1 MPHLQHLAADAPA
14 DEIARLLDTDG
25 ALILD
30 SVLSAADLARVNG
43 EIEPYVEATGC
54 GRDSFAGFQT
64 TRTGALVARSPACR
78 ELVMHPAILAAC
90 DVFLKRACD
99 RYLLHLT
106 QVIRIRP
113 GQPRQPLHR
122 DRLAWGGFL
131 PMSIEPQLNT
141 IWAMTDFTFENGAT
155 QVVPGS
161 PSWPDSRRAQPDEI
175 GYAEM
180 SAGSVLVYSGSV
192 IHGGGENR
200 ANADR
205 TGINLTYCLGWLRQ
219 EENQYLS
226 CPPSIARTLDP
237 KLQALLGY
245 AMGSYAL
252 GYFTPPLPPGEGP
265 EVAPPQWAL
274 NAEVAPGWG
283 EEMLEEVTRR
293 LRAKV
298 ESQAG

>member
-1 MPHLQHLAADAPA
+1 MPSLQHLPADAPA
-14 DEIARLLDTDG
+14 DQIAGLLDSDG

-30 SVLSAADLARVNG
+30 DVLDAAGVARVRA
-43 EIEPYVEATGC
+43 EIDPYVEATAP
-54 GRDSFAGFQT
+54 GRDGFTGYQT

-90 DVFLKRACD
+90 DAFLKRACD

-106 QVIRIRP
+106 QVIRIGP

-141 IWAMTDFTFENGAT
+141 IWAMTDFTQANGAT

-161 PSWPDSRRAQPDEI
+161 PSWPESRRADHAEV

-180 SAGSVLVYSGSV
+180 KAGSVLVYSGSV

-200 ANADR
+200 TDADR
-205 TGINLTYCLGWLRQ
+205 IGINLTYCLGWLRQ

-226 CPPSIARTLDP
+226 CPPPIARTLDP

-252 GYFTPPLPPGEGP
+252 GYYSPPLPPGEGP
-265 EVAPPQWAL
+265 EVVPPQFAL
-274 NAEVAPGWG
+274 GDKVPSGWG
-283 EEMLEEVTRR
+283 DDMLEVVTQRV
-293 LRAKV
+293 RAKL
-298 ESQAG
+298 QA